1 MTQVV
6 LAGRRAVITGGS
18 QGLGR
23 EIARACLVAGADVLI
38 CARTPA
44 DIEAAATALRGEFAA
59 RRILSFVCDIGRTDD
74 IDCLFDHAIAELGG
88 FDILVNNAGIHG
100 AILPLDEADWDL
112 WCATIAV
119 NLVGAVYC
127 CRRAVRHFKS
137 RPADGRHAKIIN
149 ISGGGATSPQP
160 GLSAYGASKAGLVRF
175 TETLAMEVKPFGIDV
190 NAVAPGAL
198 LTRLLE
204 ELRSVGPERI
214 GAAQHAKVEEIYGK
228 GGMSLAR
235 AAQLCVYLASS
246 DSDGISGRL
255 ISAPWD
261 PWPFSAE
268 IAGELAA
275 SDIYTL
281 RRIVPEDRGHSWPE
295 SS

>member
-1 MTQVV
+1 V
-6 LAGRRAVITGGS
+6 
-18 QGLGR
+18 
-23 EIARACLVAGADVLI
+23 
-38 CARTPA
+38 
-44 DIEAAATALRGEFAA
+44 
-59 RRILSFVCDIGRTDD
+59 
-74 IDCLFDHAIAELGG
+74 
-88 FDILVNNAGIHG
+88 
-100 AILPLDEADWDL
+100 PLDEADWDL
-112 WCATIAV
+112 WCAAIAV

-137 RPADGRHAKIIN
+137 RPADGPHAKIIN

-160 GLSAYGASKAGLVRF
+160 CLSAYGASKAGLVRF

-204 ELRSVGPERI
+204 ELRSVSPEQI
-214 GAAQHAKVEEIYGK
+214 GAAQHAKVEEIYGQ

-235 AAQLCVYLASS
+235 AAELCVYLASFE
-246 DSDGISGRL
+246 SDGISGRL